1 MPLDPLL
8 LSTAIEIAL
17 RAGEMQMASFG
28 RDDLRVDKK
37 GRIDLVTEVDVAVEQ
52 MCRDMLRARFPYHRI
67 LAEELPDG
75 GALGPIDAAEDP
87 AARADGARHCWVLDP
102 IDGTSN
108 YAHGLPIFSVSLG
121 LEIDG
126 VVEIGVVYDP
136 TRREL
141 YTAERG
147 QGAFLN
153 GQRLRAS
160 TPAELID
167 SLLLTGFPYAV
178 EEKADEIVGLFGAF
192 VKQARAVRRLGS
204 AALDLCYVA
213 AGRVEGFWEQGLK
226 PWDIAAGS
234 LIVEEAG
241 GVVTGCD
248 GQTFSTRKGH
258 ILASNGR
265 IQSAM
270 LEVIRKHAA
279 ERSGS
284 RTT

>member
-8 LSTAIEIAL
+8 LSTAVEVAL

-37 GRIDLVTEVDVAVEQ
+37 GRIDLVTDVDVAVER
-52 MCRDMLRARFPYHRI
+52 MCRDLLRERFPYHRI
-67 LAEELPDG
+67 QAEELPDG
-75 GALGPIDAAEDP
+75 GALGPVDEADDP
-87 AARADGARHCWVLDP
+87 ASRADGARHCWVLDP

-108 YAHGLPIFSVSLG
+108 YAHGLPIFSCSLA

-126 VVEIGVVYDP
+126 VIQIGVVLDP
-136 TRREL
+136 TRPEL

-147 QGAFLN
+147 QGAYLN
-153 GQRLRAS
+153 GRRLKVS
-160 TPAELID
+160 TADQLVD

-234 LIVEEAG
+234 LMVEEAG
-241 GVVTGCD
+241 GTVQGCD
-248 GQTFSTRKGH
+248 GQPFTIRRGH

-270 LEVIRKHAA
+270 LEVIQSDAA
-279 ERSGS
+279 KRSGN
-284 RTT
+284 RTA

>member
-17 RAGEMQMASFG
+17 RAGDMQMASFG

-37 GRIDLVTEVDVAVEQ
+37 GRIDLVTEVDVAVER
-52 MCRDMLRARFPYHRI
+52 MCRDMLRERFPYHRI
-67 LAEELPDG
+67 LAEELTDG

-87 AARADGARHCWVLDP
+87 AARTDGGRYCWVLDP

-153 GQRLRAS
+153 GQRLRVS
-160 TPAELID
+160 TPAVLID
-167 SLLLTGFPYAV
+167 SLLLPGFPYAV
-178 EEKADEIVGLFGAF
+178 DEKADEIVGLFGAF
-192 VKQARAVRRLGS
+192 VKQARAVQRLGS

-241 GVVTGCD
+241 GVVQGCD
-248 GQTFSTRKGH
+248 GQPFAIRNGH
-258 ILASNGR
+258 VLATNGR
-265 IQSAM
+265 IQGAM
-270 LEVIRKHAA
+270 LEVIRQDAA
-279 ERSGS
+279 ARAGN